1 MELKR
6 YQHGIPLELVTQW
19 LGHRNPTTA
28 LVYGYADTEHN
39 RKAIEKVMEH
49 SQVTTGLS
57 ARPAYQITGE
67 ELLKRLYG
75 LD

>member
-1 MELKR
+1 M
-6 YQHGIPLELVTQW
+6 PLELVAQW
-19 LGHRNPTTA
+19 LGHRNPTTT
-28 LVYGYADTEHN
+28 LVYAYADTEHK
-39 RKAIEKVMEH
+39 RKTIEKPMEH

-57 ARPAYQITGE
+57 SSSRQPAYPITDE